1 MSKLM
6 KMTAFTMMIMSL
18 VIMFGGIFFA
28 LSYMKVPM
36 NTTVTS
42 ELAQGRIFFL
52 NRVFQIATFVLLF
65 GNIAI
70 GYAILGHIEKK
81 D

>member
-1 MSKLM
+1 MTKLM
-6 KMTAFTMMIMSL
+6 KMTAFTMMIMAL

-52 NRVFQIATFVLLF
+52 NRVFQIASFVLLF
-65 GNIAI
+65 GNVALS
-70 GYAILGHIEKK
+70 YAILGCLENKE
-81 D
+81 